1 MVSPLVRPM
10 VSAGSQRK
18 NRLDSVNDDENF
30 NPRHRTRRYH
40 FYSKCVDDK
49 LASPIGTLGKK
60 GRVCLETGVSRV
72 ESGGDCFCRFLWEG
86 MSLRKGVEMVDDRGE
101 RF

>member
-1 MVSPLVRPM
+1 MASPLVRPM
-10 VSAGSQRK
+10 VSAGGQRK

-49 LASPIGTLGKK
+49 LASPIGAEEGACVFGNRSFR
-60 GRVCLETGVSRV
+60 GRKWWRL
-72 ESGGDCFCRFLWEG
+72 FL
-86 MSLRKGVEMVDDRGE
+86 
-101 RF
+101 